1 MSNKRLVVWCW
12 VLNFLAWRNSSRL
25 SNQCSKLNQAMMML
39 GVNLNFSLQNSPF
52 GISVKHCSNNK
63 VQYVLDE
70 KNPHTCLVNLKL
82 QSQ

>member
-1 MSNKRLVVWCW
+1 
-12 VLNFLAWRNSSRL
+12 
-25 SNQCSKLNQAMMML
+25 MML

-70 KNPHTCLVNLKL
+70 KNRHTCLVNLKL